1 MLHQPQLPRRRPHPR
16 RLHRHPRRP
25 KVPRAPL
32 PSPLVRPLPKPRCRR
47 SNHLQSLRAHP
58 LLTQHRRAHLH
69 PTTKPRLLRW
79 FPMTLLRAPL
89 HHPLHK
95 VLLVSRNVLPHL
107 LQMPPLRSR
116 VGSVINDGAGNP
128 SLCLVQLWACRK
140 KCGSCENAFCQATFP
155 DRSNSF
161 HTLHRCRDCKRAE
174 GRNRANQPAPASADE
189 GWHQSNWE
197 WNSEWNSN
205 AWTPAWGSQDGWQ
218 DGWHH
223 GWHQ

>member
-1 MLHQPQLPRRRPHPR
+1 MLNQLQLLRRRPHPR
-16 RLHRHPRRP
+16 RLHLHPRRP
-25 KVPRAPL
+25 TTPLSQL
-32 PSPLVRPLPKPRCRR
+32 PSPLARPLPKPLCHR

-58 LLTQHRRAHLH
+58 LLTQHRRAPPPPLILDDA
-69 PTTKPRLLRW
+69 TTGPAS
-79 FPMTLLRAPL
+79 PPPAQGATSEPERAPTL
-89 HHPLHK
+89 AADAPA
-95 VLLVSRNVLPHL
+95 
-107 LQMPPLRSR
+107 SR

-161 HTLHRCRDCKRAE
+161 HTVHRCRDCKRAE
-174 GRNRANQPAPASADE
+174 GRNRANQPAPASSDE